1 MYYLRKVQ
9 RVEVPAIVAAEIV
22 ARRIVA
28 LAAQLLVQ
36 SIVVETVQ
44 QPVQKAAQQ
53 RVATDVILLVR
64 FIAEISLAS
73 VLFFSN
79 EVN

>member
-36 SIVVETVQ
+36 SIVVATVQ
-44 QPVQKAAQQ
+44 QPVQKVAQQ